1 MSEVSKHLLGAPDS
15 DGDERQTT
23 PPTQIPVNV
32 GAPPEYYP
40 QHTAPVYQPH
50 LPQYYPSGQQ
60 QSNTTVVVAQQP
72 GVTYVQAPSRP
83 NDYLGLSIFACLCC
97 FWPTAL
103 VALIYSCQVN
113 DRYAAGDFAGAEDS
127 SQKARTWAKIS
138 IIVGVVAVAVIVGIN
153 VISVIGVVVSAGASA
168 ASASDDNNNY

>member
-1 MSEVSKHLLGAPDS
+1 MGAPDS

-60 QSNTTVVVAQQP
+60 QSNTTVVVAQQ
-72 GVTYVQAPSRP
+72 VSDVCVCVQ
-83 NDYLGLSIFACLCC
+83 YLLAMPLFIVHLFTMVSYDVY
-97 FWPTAL
+97 T
-103 VALIYSCQVN
+103 
-113 DRYAAGDFAGAEDS
+113 
-127 SQKARTWAKIS
+127 
-138 IIVGVVAVAVIVGIN
+138 IILYII
-153 VISVIGVVVSAGASA
+153 I
-168 ASASDDNNNY
+168 